1 MTAEEDSPRNGNER
15 TARKGEMKIDIVQ
28 CRLEAITGEMVARA
42 EQAEDLEELSDRLR
56 SVAVEIEAVAELC
69 DGDTSE

>member
-69 DGDTSE
+69 DGDTSM

>member
-1 MTAEEDSPRNGNER
+1 
-15 TARKGEMKIDIVQ
+15 MKIDIVQ

-69 DGDTSE
+69 DGDTSM